1 MSFKN
6 RFFLVSLLILL
17 AVPFA
22 IWLAPFTVSNG
33 VRLWVWWKA
42 RHEGLIVSI
51 DKIEAPFLRPVTI
64 RGLQVKSAPDNAFLI
79 DLTVTQVSLNLNL
92 KRILLGMRG
101 RTIRDLSIQELRGE
115 LRRRNPAGRVITPS
129 GWTTLHRLLGHTP

>member
-1 MSFKN
+1 MSLKN

-22 IWLAPFTVSNG
+22 IWVAPFTVSNG

-79 DLTVTQVSLNLNL
+79 DLTVRQVSLNLNL
-92 KRILLGMRG
+92 KGILLGMRA
-101 RTIRDLSIQELRGE
+101 RHSRSFDSR
-115 LRRRNPAGRVITPS
+115 IT
-129 GWTTLHRLLGHTP
+129 R